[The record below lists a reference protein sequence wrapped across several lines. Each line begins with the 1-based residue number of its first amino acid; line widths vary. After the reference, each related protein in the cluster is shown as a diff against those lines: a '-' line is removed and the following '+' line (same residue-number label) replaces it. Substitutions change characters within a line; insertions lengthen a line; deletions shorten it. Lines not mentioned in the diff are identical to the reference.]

1 MKKKNIYILD
11 DRGII
16 YINGNDCFN
25 YLQNIISN
33 DLNKVLDNQ
42 SCFSYLLTPQGK
54 YLFEFIIVK
63 HKNGYF
69 LDCPK
74 YQIENLYKQLVVYK
88 LRSKVEITNLSNEF
102 VVAAISKENFS
113 EFENNKSP
121 GMTIKFREDSVI
133 LDPRCIKLGARILI
147 NLEKLYLSAK
157 KLNLKIS
164 NIDEY
169 YHLSHSLGIP
179 NSDTENFQ
187 NKIFGLETNSEELNA
202 IDFKKGCYV
211 GQENTARMKLKEK
224 ISRRIYPIEIIE
236 GNVANND
243 VIKINNI
250 EIGKIVNN
258 SKYSF
263 GLFKFK
269 DPNFKLDEI
278 LNTDKAKIKV
288 KKPFWLS
295 S

>member
-1 MKKKNIYILD
+1 MNKEKIYILE

-16 YINGNDCFN
+16 YINGEDAFA

-33 DLNKVLDNQ
+33 DLNKVTDNQ

-54 YLFEFIIVK
+54 YLFEFIIIK

-74 YQIENLYKQLVVYK
+74 YQIENLIKQLNLYK

-102 VVAAISKENFS
+102 VIGALSKDKFI
-113 EFENNKSP
+113 EFEKNNNP
-121 GMTIKFREDSVI
+121 GVTIKFREDPVI
-133 LDPRCIKLGARILI
+133 LDPRCIKLGARIVI

-157 KLNLKIS
+157 KLSLKIS
-164 NIDEY
+164 NIEEY
-169 YHLSHSLGIP
+169 YKLSHSLGIP
-179 NSDTENFQ
+179 NSDTQNFQ
-187 NKIFGLETNSEELNA
+187 NKIFGLEINSEELNA

-224 ISRRIYPIEIIE
+224 LSKRIYPVEIIE
-236 GNVANND
+236 GNISID
-243 VIKINNI
+243 DIIKINNT

-258 SKYSF
+258 TKFSF

-269 DPNFKLDEI
+269 DPNFKLNKI
-278 LNTDKAKIKV
+278 LYTDNGKIIV
-288 KKPFWLS
+288 KKPFWV
-295 S
+295 

>member
-1 MKKKNIYILD
+1 MNKEKIYILE

-16 YINGNDCFN
+16 YINGEDAFA

-33 DLNKVLDNQ
+33 DLHKVTDNQ

-54 YLFEFIIVK
+54 YLFEFIIIK

-74 YQIENLYKQLVVYK
+74 YQIENLIKQLNLYK

-102 VVAAISKENFS
+102 VVGALSKDKFI
-113 EFENNKSP
+113 EFEKNNNP
-121 GMTIKFREDSVI
+121 GVTIKFREDPVI
-133 LDPRCIKLGARILI
+133 LDPRCIKLGARIVI

-157 KLNLKIS
+157 KLSLKIS
-164 NIDEY
+164 NIEEY
-169 YHLSHSLGIP
+169 YKLSHSLGIP
-179 NSDTENFQ
+179 NSDTQNFQ
-187 NKIFGLETNSEELNA
+187 NKIFGLEINSEELNA

-224 ISRRIYPIEIIE
+224 LSKRIYPVEIIE
-236 GNVANND
+236 GNISID
-243 VIKINNI
+243 DIIKINNT

-258 SKYSF
+258 TKFSF

-269 DPNFKLDEI
+269 DPNFQFEKI
-278 LNTDKAKIKV
+278 LETDRAKIKI
-288 KKPFWLS
+288 KKPFWS
-295 S
+295 